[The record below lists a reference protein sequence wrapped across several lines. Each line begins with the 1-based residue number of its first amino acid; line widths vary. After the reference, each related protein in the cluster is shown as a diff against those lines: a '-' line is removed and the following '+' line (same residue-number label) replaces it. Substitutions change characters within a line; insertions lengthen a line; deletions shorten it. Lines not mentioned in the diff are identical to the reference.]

1 MSQGFD
7 LSRAEESEA
16 LGRAVEKLDIY
27 IRLCMDEG
35 KGDNVE
41 RFLSDGRYVRS
52 ALKQFA
58 DLLLSEC
65 LWSYSNSPR
74 IDMEKVYRVLMESLS
89 GSMKVLI
96 DPGCFDDIL
105 IEVDDALSIHLALY
119 CLPGHI
125 EVTLRGPDDDGEW
138 KYPAA
143 LHLSDDF
150 ALSLLEQDLDD
161 PFALTEE
168 HLDDFCGLVL
178 YLHGACGR
186 IKGLAQSRAE
196 SLARRY
202 GLRM

>member
-1 MSQGFD
+1 MPQVFD
-7 LSRAEESEA
+7 LSRAEESA
-16 LGRAVEKLDIY
+16 LFERAVEKLDLY
-27 IRLCMDEG
+27 VRLCMDDG
-35 KGDNVE
+35 RSDCAE
-41 RFLSDGRYVRS
+41 RFLSDGRYERS

-65 LWSYSNSPR
+65 PWLYSNSPT
-74 IDMEKVYRVLMESLS
+74 IDMEKVYRVLADSLS

-105 IEVDDALSIHLALY
+105 IEVDDALSIHLGLY

-125 EVTLRGPDDDGEW
+125 EVTLRGPDDDVEW
-138 KYPAA
+138 KYPVAV
-143 LHLSDDF
+143 HLSDDF

-178 YLHGACGR
+178 YLHGACRR
-186 IKGLAQSRAE
+186 IKGMAGSRAE
-196 SLARRY
+196 ALAGRY

>member
-1 MSQGFD
+1 MPRGFD
-7 LSRAEESEA
+7 LSRAEESEI
-16 LGRAVEKLDIY
+16 LGRAVEKLDLY
-27 IRLCMDEG
+27 VRLCMDEG
-35 KGDNVE
+35 RGDSAE
-41 RFLSDGRYVRS
+41 SFLSDGRYVRS

-58 DLLLSEC
+58 DTLFSE
-65 LWSYSNSPR
+65 LPWLYSNSPS
-74 IDMEKVYRVLMESLS
+74 IDMETVYRVLADSLS

-96 DPGCFDDIL
+96 DPGRYDDII
-105 IEVDDALSIHLALY
+105 IEVDDELSIHLALY

-125 EVTLRGPDDDGEW
+125 EVTLNGPDDDWEW
-138 KYPAA
+138 RYPVA

-150 ALSLLEQDLDD
+150 ALSLLEQGLDD

-196 SLARRY
+196 ALAGRH